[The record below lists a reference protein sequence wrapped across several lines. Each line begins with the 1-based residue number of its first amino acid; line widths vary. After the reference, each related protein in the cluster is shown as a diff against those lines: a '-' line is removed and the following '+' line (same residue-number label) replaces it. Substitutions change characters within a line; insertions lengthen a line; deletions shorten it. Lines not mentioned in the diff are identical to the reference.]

1 MKAIVPENT
10 IFIVWISI
18 ADSCSQIKKLIE
30 KRQISCINFF
40 WILEQK
46 GI

>member
-10 IFIVWISI
+10 IFTVWISI
-18 ADSCSQIKKLIE
+18 AGSCSQIKKLLE
-30 KRQISCINFF
+30 KRQISYVNFF